1 MWRGRE
7 WVPVRETTYTGYMT
21 SAATGLVLR
30 SPEGTR
36 FAFDAGALC
45 LEFLTTGGPGALSRY
60 GTLHTPDDL
69 AAWCAAS
76 RLRLA
81 PGDVHISGS
90 EFRAARWLRDALWR
104 LTRASLNARPPHSR
118 DVAEVNQAA
127 QLPPLVP
134 QLAGGSPQQSRYLPA
149 DAFQVL
155 SSVARDAVDLFTG
168 PLAERVR
175 ECGAP
180 DCSLVFLDTS
190 RPGRRRWCAMERCG
204 NRHKVRSLRARRG
217 TSTQD
222 GDGEAAAAP

>member
-1 MWRGRE
+1 M
-7 WVPVRETTYTGYMT
+7 
-21 SAATGLVLR
+21 LR

-36 FAFDAGALC
+36 FVFDAGALC
-45 LEFLTTGGPGALSRY
+45 LEFLTTGGPTAPASFE
-60 GTLHTPDDL
+60 TLHTPDDL

-81 PGDVHISGS
+81 AGEVHVSAG

-104 LTRASLNARPPHSR
+104 VALAAAHGRTPRPR
-118 DVAEVNQAA
+118 DLDEVNQAA

-134 QLAGGSPQQSRYLPA
+134 QFASSAHDWQHGLFLPA

-168 PLAERVR
+168 PLAGRVR

-180 DCSLVFLDTS
+180 DCSLVFADTS

-217 TSTQD
+217 TPPRD
-222 GDGEAAAAP
+222 GDAAAT